1 MSRQIALPAGM
12 PRPITRSALAA
23 GESAQPIFTPK
34 DILRALRRRMW
45 LIIIVTTLSAILG
58 VISWYILKQY
68 CPAYSSSAVIRC
80 KMPVQEGVFSTQSL
94 MPNTQVISMETA
106 SRAANLNNEGF
117 LSNVLSNR
125 RAVQET
131 SWFKEW
137 GDSAKRMENM
147 KSSFRASPIRD
158 TDLVKV
164 SMTASS
170 PEEAKLILDE
180 ALQEFMSRMRET
192 AEGALR
198 DTLEALNKERTS
210 VEEQLKANE
219 EELRRLSLDAAPGW
233 SGTGATIVTQQLNM
247 LNTEILRLTAM
258 GKELDIEKQ
267 QLEAEEGYSTDV
279 RMAVDQ
285 DSMVSRLKAQL
296 TNAIQYRDSRVER
309 LGELHREIQEIDSTI
324 VSNQNQLKER
334 ESVLLK
340 QYAMQE
346 KMAMEQRIQAIAQ
359 QLKDITQQYREVE
372 SSQRIQ
378 DQKAMTYAR
387 RMDENRSLRRQLDQF
402 DQQIYEMNVKK
413 RDPDRVRAEIAN
425 GATLPKMISFP
436 LLQIFLPGAIVL
448 GLMISAGLA
457 FLLEFLNDSIKSP
470 IDVKRYLNV
479 PLLGMIPFY
488 EKDEEESEDICVEKI
503 TISRPDALI
512 SEFYRQIKTSLFLS
526 GPTSELK
533 TILIS
538 SGLAGGGKTTT
549 AVNLA
554 VTLAAEGKRV
564 LLVDANFRRS
574 ALNRL
579 FPAEGPPH
587 GLSNILAGHVSASD
601 VIRPSGAVELLDII
615 DSGPLPPHPANLLHS
630 QRMQGF
636 LESQKQYYDYVI
648 IDGPP
653 SLVVVDARILAEM
666 VDGTILVVEAEL
678 TARGIAQ
685 RMINEIKGGKAKIIG
700 VLLNA
705 VKSHKG
711 GYFERAYK
719 SYYDYTAIRP
729 LVAGDLP
736 AGNANT
742 VDKKG

>member
-1 MSRQIALPAGM
+1 
-12 PRPITRSALAA
+12 
-23 GESAQPIFTPK
+23 
-34 DILRALRRRMW
+34 MW
-45 LIIIVTTLSAILG
+45 LIIIVTALSAILG
-58 VISWYILKQY
+58 VISWYILKRY
-68 CPAYSSSAVIRC
+68 CPAYSSSAAIRC
-80 KMPVQEGVFSTQSL
+80 KMPVQEGVFSARS
-94 MPNTQVISMETA
+94 MIPNTQVISMETA

-117 LSNVLSNR
+117 LSNVLSR

-131 SWFKEW
+131 SWFKQW
-137 GDSAKRMENM
+137 GNDSAKRMEDM
-147 KSSFRASPIRD
+147 KDSFRASPIRD
-158 TDLVKV
+158 TDLVRV

-170 PEEAKLILDE
+170 PEEAQLILTE
-180 ALQEFMSRMRET
+180 ALAEFMVFMSRT
-192 AEGALR
+192 AEGALMES
-198 DTLEALNKERTS
+198 LQALNTERRS
-210 VEEQLKANE
+210 VEEQLKTNE
-219 EELRRLSLDAAPGW
+219 EELRSLSRDAAPGW
-233 SGTGATIVTQQLNM
+233 SGGGATVVTQQLNM
-247 LNTEILRLTAM
+247 LNTEILRLTAQR
-258 GKELDIEKQ
+258 KELDIEKQ
-267 QLEAEEGYSTDV
+267 QLEATQEGYSTFV

-285 DSMVSRLKAQL
+285 DPMVSRLKAQL
-296 TNAIQYRDSRVER
+296 ANAVQYRDSRIER
-309 LGELHREIQEIDSTI
+309 LGEVHREIQEIDSTI
-324 VSNQNQLKER
+324 VSTRNQLDER

-346 KMAMEQRIQAIAQ
+346 KMNLEQRIEAANQ
-359 QLKDITQQYREVE
+359 QLEDITRQYGAVE

-387 RMDENRSLRRQLDQF
+387 RIDENKSLRKQLEQF

-425 GATLPKMISFP
+425 SATLPKMISFP
-436 LLQIFLPGAIVL
+436 LLQVFLPGAIIL
-448 GLMISAGLA
+448 GLMISVGLA
-457 FLLEFLNDSIKSP
+457 FLLEFLDDSIKSP

-503 TISRPDALI
+503 TISHPDALI

-526 GPTSELK
+526 GPTGELK

-554 VTLAAEGKRV
+554 VTLATEGKRV

-615 DSGPLPPHPANLLHS
+615 DSGPLPPNPANLLHS
-630 QRMQGF
+630 QRMQDF

-711 GYFERAYK
+711 GYFEKAYQ
-719 SYYDYTAIRP
+719 SYYDYTAIKP
-729 LVAGDLP
+729 VVAGDLP